1 MGSAFSL
8 EAEKRMTVYALTDLP
23 ARMQAKIAVEG
34 GCWVWTG
41 AKNNRG
47 YGSASA
53 GKNRSVLAHRKSY
66 ELTKG
71 EIPEGLQIDH
81 LCENTSCVNPAHL
94 EAVTAEEH
102 MRRAGHIDLAPV
114 YTTQALRAYMPASK
128 PGPEWDWLH
137 EARARHAAMSPAEL
151 AEDNA
156 RRHRLHLLTG
166 TRCQCERQAV
176 AS

>member
-1 MGSAFSL
+1 
-8 EAEKRMTVYALTDLP
+8 MTVFALTDLP
-23 ARMQAKIAVEG
+23 ERMQTKIAVEG
-34 GCWVWTG
+34 DCWVWTG

-53 GKNRSVLAHRKSY
+53 GKHRSVLAHRKSY
-66 ELTKG
+66 VLTKG

-81 LCENTSCVNPAHL
+81 LCENTLCVNPAHL
-94 EAVTAEEH
+94 EAVSAEEH
-102 MRRAGHIDLAPV
+102 MRRAGHVGLVPV
-114 YTTQALRAYMPASK
+114 YTGKALRAYVPASK

-137 EARARHAAMSPAEL
+137 EARARYEALSPAEL
-151 AEDNA
+151 GEYEA

-176 AS
+176 SA